1 MIYYIYIYIYVDEKT
16 FITGNNKK
24 QKIKG
29 SWQEVNRGWYTPTPS
44 DASNTATTTRPSP
57 GVATLSTPP
66 QEGEGGDTRQ
76 VVLVAKRIV
85 AKEKL
90 VCAAVRMGWARK
102 IPAQRC
108 STEVLA
114 RRAAWVKQ
122 YYNASLLKSLRA
134 NEYLAARQMKME
146 FKNQFDMQLYPS
158 ALKAAFGKLS
168 AARRDAAAA
177 AAAAKKTATGPAAAA
192 IAAVERVTA
201 AATGPAAAAAAAAGA
216 RTITQ
221 ADVVVDE
228 LEEIVAFANGPPGQ
242 VNAMLGDDLEDI
254 QRMREAGIIVITE
267 VEQLQ

>member
-1 MIYYIYIYIYVDEKT
+1 
-16 FITGNNKK
+16 
-24 QKIKG
+24 
-29 SWQEVNRGWYTPTPS
+29 
-44 DASNTATTTRPSP
+44 
-57 GVATLSTPP
+57 
-66 QEGEGGDTRQ
+66 
-76 VVLVAKRIV
+76 
-85 AKEKL
+85 
-90 VCAAVRMGWARK
+90 
-102 IPAQRC
+102 
-108 STEVLA
+108 
-114 RRAAWVKQ
+114 
-122 YYNASLLKSLRA
+122 
-134 NEYLAARQMKME
+134 MKME

>member
-1 MIYYIYIYIYVDEKT
+1 LII
-16 FITGNNKK
+16 GHNKK
-24 QKIKG
+24 QKTEG
-29 SWQEVNRGWYTPTPS
+29 SWQDVNRGWYTPTPS
-44 DASNTATTTRPSP
+44 DASNTATTTCPSP
-57 GVATLSTPP
+57 GAATLSTPP
-66 QEGEGGDTRQ
+66 QEGESGDTRQ

-102 IPAQRC
+102 IPTPRC
-108 STEVLA
+108 STEVLE

-122 YYNASLLKSLRA
+122 YYNASLGKSLRA

-168 AARRDAAAA
+168 AARCDAAAA
-177 AAAAKKTATGPAAAA
+177 AAAATKTTGPAATA
-192 IAAVERVTA
+192 IAAAERVAA
-201 AATGPAAAAAAAAGA
+201 AATGPAAAAAAAAAAAGA
-216 RTITQ
+216 RTTTQ
-221 ADVVVDE
+221 AEVVVDE

-254 QRMREAGIIVITE
+254 ERMREAGIIVITE
-267 VEQLQ
+267 EEQF